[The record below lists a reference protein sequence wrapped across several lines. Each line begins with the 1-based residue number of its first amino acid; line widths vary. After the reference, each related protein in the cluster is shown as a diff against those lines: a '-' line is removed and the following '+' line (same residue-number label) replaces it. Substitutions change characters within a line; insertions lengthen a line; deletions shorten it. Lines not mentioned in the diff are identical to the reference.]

1 MNEHTHDPNNDPVQE
16 LLSTRFQQLA
26 AAREQESATPAELK
40 GEVFRTLDLL
50 DTLGEIGDL
59 FTGKFAGAA
68 ADFIDLI
75 EHTDP
80 E

>member
-1 MNEHTHDPNNDPVQE
+1 MSEPTRDPVQA
-16 LLSTRFQQLA
+16 LLSARFQQLA
-26 AAREQESATPAELK
+26 AAREEQATTPAELK

-68 ADFIDLI
+68 ADFIDLL